1 MTDRAFL
8 CRMKALYEKE
18 GGLIVRLL
26 DRKQQIRTWI
36 WEQEEGKDSI
46 VGPDDQRM
54 KEEICD
60 LAKEAWARG
69 TALRR
74 RVSGEMLFLE
84 TVGKEDR
91 MVICGAGYVG
101 SALAKLSVFAG
112 IHTILLEDRK
122 DFADRAKE
130 TGAQEIICRP
140 FDKAIRDLTEEANTA
155 YVVMTR
161 GHAYDEKCLLEIAK
175 KESYYVGMMGSKT
188 RSAMMREELR
198 LAGVSAEWI
207 NRLHA
212 PIGLSIGAQ
221 TPEEIAVAVL
231 AQILS
236 ERSRVGNP
244 LRAGYEVFRQAL
256 TCLKEGERFVL
267 ATILERQG
275 SAPRKEGTHFI
286 VGESGQCFGTIG
298 GGKLEANIVQAAM
311 EMMTHGERIR
321 IESSDLNKRD
331 AAEEGLVCGGQ
342 VRVLMEAG
350 VNRQ

>member
-1 MTDRAFL
+1 MSV
-8 CRMKALYEKE
+8 C
-18 GGLIVRLL
+18 I

-130 TGAQEIICRP
+130 TALRRSSAAP
-140 FDKAIRDLTEEANTA
+140 LT
-155 YVVMTR
+155 R
-161 GHAYDEKCLLEIAK
+161 
-175 KESYYVGMMGSKT
+175 
-188 RSAMMREELR
+188 
-198 LAGVSAEWI
+198 
-207 NRLHA
+207 
-212 PIGLSIGAQ
+212 
-221 TPEEIAVAVL
+221 
-231 AQILS
+231 
-236 ERSRVGNP
+236 
-244 LRAGYEVFRQAL
+244 
-256 TCLKEGERFVL
+256 RFG
-267 ATILERQG
+267 I
-275 SAPRKEGTHFI
+275 
-286 VGESGQCFGTIG
+286 
-298 GGKLEANIVQAAM
+298 
-311 EMMTHGERIR
+311 
-321 IESSDLNKRD
+321 
-331 AAEEGLVCGGQ
+331 
-342 VRVLMEAG
+342 
-350 VNRQ
+350 